1 MSSVA
6 QKINSI
12 KDHSITYWTICGK
25 FIGAPGEC
33 TIVRRVFHIITALV
47 VYLAAATD
55 PSSQLLTSIDQMVA
69 SMIYK
74 PPWDCELPIRI
85 MIEDFSEMVSLA
97 VPDIPEIRA
106 AFEES
111 LDLSTIPD
119 EIKKLCAVV
128 ATMQ

>member
-33 TIVRRVFHIITALV
+33 TIVRRIFHIITAVV
-47 VYLAAATD
+47 VYLAAN
-55 PSSQLLTSIDQMVA
+55 PSLPVLTSIDRMVA
-69 SMIYK
+69 SMIFK
-74 PPWDCELPIRI
+74 PPWDCELPIR
-85 MIEDFSEMVSLA
+85 MLLEDFSEMVSLA
-97 VPDIPEIRA
+97 IPDVPEIRA

-119 EIKKLCAVV
+119 EIEKLCAVV